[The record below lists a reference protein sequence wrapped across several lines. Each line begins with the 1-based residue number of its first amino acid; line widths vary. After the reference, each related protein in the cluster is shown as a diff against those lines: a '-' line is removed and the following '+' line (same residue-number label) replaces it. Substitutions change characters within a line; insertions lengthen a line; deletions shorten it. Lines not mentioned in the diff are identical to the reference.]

1 MLNMTAFTLLVDKTQ
16 YNFNKGVI
24 ARYNQIMDLSA
35 EYDNGDY
42 TIMEVDVMMSGRKV
56 EELCTFVFACLDFI
70 AIHQEESTYIIA
82 KDKDLLK
89 TALTNTYGKGNGIY
103 FIYDMLTISE
113 RYDCL
118 LVLDDCTGEED
129 RLIHYEG
136 SAIYSLLLDRNS
148 KYLFTDEPNVTI
160 EAGYTGIQTEVDIT
174 DGMDI
179 YEFHVAII
187 GQKS

>member
-103 FIYDMLTISE
+103 FIYDIL
-113 RYDCL
+113 
-118 LVLDDCTGEED
+118 
-129 RLIHYEG
+129 
-136 SAIYSLLLDRNS
+136 SL
-148 KYLFTDEPNVTI
+148 
-160 EAGYTGIQTEVDIT
+160 
-174 DGMDI
+174 
-179 YEFHVAII
+179 
-187 GQKS
+187 